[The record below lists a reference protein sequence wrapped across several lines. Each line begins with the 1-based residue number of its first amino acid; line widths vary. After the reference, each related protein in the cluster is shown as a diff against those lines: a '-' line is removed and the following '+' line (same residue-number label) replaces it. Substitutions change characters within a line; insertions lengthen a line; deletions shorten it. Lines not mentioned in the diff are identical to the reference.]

1 MASRAPREDGLTEV
15 VIPTSSLRPVDA
27 MSDHGEQL
35 ATLLE
40 SHCMSMR
47 RNVMVQCNSI
57 LTVFGAWLCDNGL
70 PA

>member
-1 MASRAPREDGLTEV
+1 MASRAPREDGPTEV

-27 MSDHGEQL
+27 MSDHGEKL

-47 RNVMVQCNSI
+47 RNVMV
-57 LTVFGAWLCDNGL
+57 
-70 PA
+70 